1 MLDLFE
7 CLLLVVVV
15 ELLVLLAAQ
24 IGSFYKISN
33 NNFN

>member
-1 MLDLFE
+1 
-7 CLLLVVVV
+7 VV